1 MEEKES
7 ELKKEYNKLHERYT
21 EVRYRGSYMSAHVL
35 MNLLNEYGERDK
47 MQGLPSILSL
57 FCNEGNKFNNT

>member
-21 EVRYRGSYMSAHVL
+21 EVRLGLKGLKVSYFS
-35 MNLLNEYGERDK
+35 
-47 MQGLPSILSL
+47 
-57 FCNEGNKFNNT
+57 